1 MCRSYNMIQPFI
13 LAIFLLLSTT
23 TTEAV
28 VAELSSPTFE
38 MFVARFGKAYETM
51 DDFMQ
56 RRRIFEK
63 NVEEIVQLNKESS
76 SVLHG
81 INQFSDLTHSEF
93 EARNLLDNDVLK
105 KLLAQRNS
113 LSLSTSFKALDATPG
128 AHNWF
133 SKATTPIRNQGQ
145 CGSCWAFST
154 VEQVESDWFLSG
166 KSGWSKPIELSVQEV
181 VDCDKTDAYACG
193 GTYAGSGSG
202 YDYITKNGGLASES
216 SYPYTSGKTGH
227 EGQCNKTASPVGGQ
241 IRNFSYA
248 IKPCDL
254 PWDDCTHQDE
264 DALVQYVG
272 TRGPL
277 SICANARSWPA
288 YKSGVLH
295 DCGGF
300 DHGSLD
306 HCVQLVGY
314 SGYDGKSA
322 KTSGEAGAY
331 WIVRN
336 SWGTTWGDGGFIY
349 LAMGNNTC
357 GLADVPSFAL
367 V

>member
-1 MCRSYNMIQPFI
+1 MPCATSCVEALKRKSLTASVIIFCTDLHVLCRSYNMIQPFI

-202 YDYITKNGGLASES
+202 YDYITKNGGLLVNLPTLIRVAKRGMKGNAIRLHRQLEVKFAIFRTQS
-216 SYPYTSGKTGH
+216 SL
-227 EGQCNKTASPVGGQ
+227 A
-241 IRNFSYA
+241 
-248 IKPCDL
+248 
-254 PWDDCTHQDE
+254 
-264 DALVQYVG
+264 
-272 TRGPL
+272 
-277 SICANARSWPA
+277 
-288 YKSGVLH
+288 
-295 DCGGF
+295 
-300 DHGSLD
+300 
-306 HCVQLVGY
+306 
-314 SGYDGKSA
+314 
-322 KTSGEAGAY
+322 
-331 WIVRN
+331 
-336 SWGTTWGDGGFIY
+336 IY
-349 LAMGNNTC
+349 LGMTAPTKTRMHWSST
-357 GLADVPSFAL
+357 
-367 V
+367 